1 MKIPDGSFLHTFSPW
16 FSSLKRNDLIDFPT
30 LCLHEELF
38 ERLSSFWFA
47 RYALL
52 SYFCKGFGE
61 LTNLNEEK
69 VCNSMQ

>member
-1 MKIPDGSFLHTFSPW
+1 MP
-16 FSSLKRNDLIDFPT
+16 FPF

-38 ERLSSFWFA
+38 EGLSSFWFA

-69 VCNSMQ
+69 VCNAMR